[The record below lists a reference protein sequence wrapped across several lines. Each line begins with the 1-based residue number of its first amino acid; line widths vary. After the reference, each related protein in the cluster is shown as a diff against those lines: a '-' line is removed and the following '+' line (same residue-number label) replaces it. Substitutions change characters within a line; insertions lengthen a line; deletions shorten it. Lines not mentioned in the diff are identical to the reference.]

1 MEICREKINYRT
13 FHRCPIGLISC
24 VGMRFPRVLFGYLAE
39 TIDVN
44 INSIDHP
51 TYSQRFAMRS
61 NVTETPVCQYVSSF
75 FFFYLHSKKEILK
88 GKWDLSRYVRPCRVI
103 YRNLLIKLS

>member
-75 FFFYLHSKKEILK
+75 FFLFAFKEGNSEREMGFITLRSSV
-88 GKWDLSRYVRPCRVI
+88 SRYI
-103 YRNLLIKLS
+103 S

>member
-44 INSIDHP
+44 INSIDHS

-61 NVTETPVCQYVSSF
+61 NVTETPVCQYASSF
-75 FFFYLHSKKEILK
+75 FICIQRRKF
-88 GKWDLSRYVRPCRVI
+88 
-103 YRNLLIKLS
+103 